1 MKKKKCVAR
10 WMGYCPTVLQG
21 GIVMLQYNKCIAS
34 WEGWFRL
41 ENVLQYSGLYCI
53 GGRKCIAGWFGFG

>member
-1 MKKKKCVAR
+1 MKKKMCVAR

-21 GIVMLQYNKCIAS
+21 GIVLLQYNQCIAS

-41 ENVLQYSGLYCI
+41 ENVLQYRELYCK
-53 GGRKCIAGWFGFG
+53 RLDD